1 MTQHIVDLRSDTMTR
16 PTPTMRDMMAHA
28 DVGDDVWHEDPTV
41 ARLEASVATLLGFS
55 AALFVPSGTMANQL
69 ALLVHCQ
76 PGDEVLIAAET
87 HIVHDEAGATAVLVH
102 VQVIEVAS
110 SSVFIASRLFSRIRP
125 PDSHGNRTR
134 LLWIEN
140 THNRAGGRLFP
151 PSELVKI
158 VALARANVLPLHID
172 GARLFNA
179 ALAAHLPPATLLSG
193 ADSASICLSKG
204 LGAPVGSVLAG
215 TSPFIEKARHW
226 RQRLG
231 GAMRQ
236 SGILAA
242 AGLYALDHHIDRL
255 AADHENAHH
264 LAANLAKIP
273 GLTLP
278 TPTIDTNI
286 VLFDLAP
293 KAPDPQTFLARCAK
307 AGILLCPF
315 GTRRIRAVTHLDV
328 NADDCLRAAATIRDA
343 LRTY

>member
-1 MTQHIVDLRSDTMTR
+1 MSQHLVDLRSDTMTR
-16 PTPTMRDMMAHA
+16 PTPTMRNAMARA
-28 DVGDDVWHEDPTV
+28 DVGDDVWREDPTV
-41 ARLEASVATLLGFS
+41 KRLEASVASLLGFS

-76 PGDEVLIAAET
+76 PGDEVLTAAET
-87 HIVHDEAGATAVLVH
+87 HIAHDEAGAAAALAH
-102 VQVIEVAS
+102 VQVTEVAPPS
-110 SSVFIASRLFSRIRP
+110 AFTASRLSSRIRP

-151 PSELVKI
+151 PSEFVKI
-158 VALARANVLPLHID
+158 VTLARANVLPLHVD

-242 AGLYALDHHIDRL
+242 AGLYALDHHLDRLATDHENAQRL
-255 AADHENAHH
+255 AAD
-264 LAANLAKIP
+264 LAEIQ

-278 TPTIDTNI
+278 TTTIDTNI

-293 KAPDPQTFLARCAK
+293 EAPDPPIFLARCAK

-315 GTRRIRAVTHLDV
+315 EARRIRAVTHLDV
-328 NADDCLRAAATIRDA
+328 NADDCLRATATIRDA
-343 LRTY
+343 LRAS